1 MSLIRCP
8 CNLKI
13 AQPRFFFACH
23 SQFFFDYSRL
33 VIHCFHVCQELYAAD
48 DPLSVKYSIT
58 PVGINSGKQAR
69 IRGSSKTV
77 KIEDSMTTIPET
89 AARSVEIK
97 ESESEVLSDHVYENS
112 HDAFPSGASSELSSV
127 PEETEVDEP
136 KNAVIRE
143 ETVEPLTGE
152 TPQLENSE
160 ELIMWHGSTAAKTV
174 GCRGW
179 NRSDGEWARRPET
192 SSRRRDDALVRCADD
207 PKFRTRLCN
216 HWDESLG
223 TFCPM
228 RKKGKCIFAHGP
240 VELRVKEAKR
250 RRWGKLVDKNGD
262 NSNPKHS
269 GGEDTY
275 GAARAIESERKQ
287 EGKWKTN
294 KPSGPKGKKA
304 PSSKKK
310 SKSMPPALSVAVL
323 SLLGL
328 SWLTS
333 VAALR
338 PPSIQVCQNK
348 DCCKRWRHHTPLP
361 DVLSDLLGSTVS
373 IETTSCLSQC
383 GKGPN
388 LCVQNQKGEE
398 VQLHEI
404 DSPTVAVAVLQDTLQ
419 QKIPSKLLAA
429 VNVLEKAY
437 SGKDIDSFIATE
449 NHWLHSIVANNCSL
463 SVVWC

>member
-1 MSLIRCP
+1 
-8 CNLKI
+8 
-13 AQPRFFFACH
+13 
-23 SQFFFDYSRL
+23 

-58 PVGINSGKQAR
+58 PVEINSGKQVR
-69 IRGSSKTV
+69 NRSSSKAV
-77 KIEDSMTTIPET
+77 KTEDSMSSIPET
-89 AARSVEIK
+89 AARSVAIK
-97 ESESEVLSDHVYENS
+97 ECKSEALSEHVSENS
-112 HDAFPSGASSELSSV
+112 CEALPSGTSSDLSSV
-127 PEETEVDEP
+127 PEETEVDVP
-136 KNAVIRE
+136 KIAIVE
-143 ETVEPLTGE
+143 KETVEPHLE
-152 TPQLENSE
+152 VTPQLENSE
-160 ELIMWHGSTAAKTV
+160 ELIMWHGSTAAKTF

-179 NRSDGEWARRPET
+179 SRSDCEWERRPET
-192 SSRRRDDALVRCADD
+192 GSRRRDDALVRCADD

-250 RRWGKLVDKNGD
+250 HRWGKLVDKNGD
-262 NSNPKHS
+262 NSNPNHS

-294 KPSGPKGKKA
+294 KAGGPKGKKA
-304 PSSKKK
+304 PSTKKK
-310 SKSMPPALSVAVL
+310 TKSMPPALSVAIL
-323 SLLGL
+323 CLLGL

-361 DVLSDLLGSTVS
+361 DVLTDLLGNTVS

-388 LCVQNQKGEE
+388 LCVYNPKGEE
-398 VQLHEI
+398 VQLHMV
-404 DSPTVAVAVLQDTLQ
+404 DSPTVAVAVLEDTLMRN
-419 QKIPSKLLAA
+419 IPSKLLAA
-429 VNVLEKAY
+429 VNVLEKAQT
-437 SGKDIDSFIATE
+437 GKSVKLFVATE
-449 NHWLHSIVANNCSL
+449 SQRLHSLESPATARCQFFGAICSQNG
-463 SVVWC
+463 C